1 MIAQA
6 RDSCTSQRF
15 VQDLSRPEIWNMWSN
30 WKVNLN
36 PRNLPKTISF
46 LLTTFSGK
54 SSLLLALLRLLD
66 LKSGTIIVDGLDLQT
81 IPRELIRSRMIA
93 VPQDPFIL
101 NNSVRR
107 NIDPSQSIPEEQ
119 IINALTKVHLWSII
133 ESRGGLDQEM
143 GSQPFSQGQQQLFCL
158 ARAMLRDSRIL
169 ILDEATS
176 NVDLETDKWMQ
187 EIIRKE
193 FKGHTVITVAHRI
206 ETILDSDVVAVLD
219 KGVLVEFGSPEGLL
233 SRPSLFKEL
242 NSR

>member
-1 MIAQA
+1 MIVQA
-6 RDSCTSQRF
+6 RGSCTSQRF
-15 VQDLSRPEIWNMWSN
+15 VQDLSRPEIRSMWSN

-36 PRNLPKTISF
+36 PRNLPKSISF
-46 LLTTFSGK
+46 LLTTCSGK

-66 LKSGTIIVDGLDLQT
+66 LKSGTIIVDGLDLRT

-101 NNSVRR
+101 NNSVRG
-107 NIDPSQSIPEEQ
+107 NIDPSRSILDEH

-133 ESRGGLDQEM
+133 ESRGGLDQDM
-143 GSQPFSQGQQQLFCL
+143 KSQPFSQGQQQLFCL
-158 ARAMLRDSRIL
+158 ARAMLRESRIL

-193 FKGHTVITVAHRI
+193 FKGHTVITVAHRM

-219 KGVLVEFGSPEGLL
+219 KGVLVEFGSPEELL
-233 SRPSLFKEL
+233 SRPSLFKKL